1 MAKAKKLPSG
11 NWRVQASKTING
23 RMVKKSF
30 TANSKKEAEY
40 MAAEWQLK
48 IEEENSVENIT
59 LQQAFKR
66 YIESKENILSPNTI
80 RVYLNISRA
89 HFQGIMHRKITSLTM
104 EDFQREINISS
115 AKSSPKTIRN
125 INGLLSAVLK
135 MFRPDFN
142 LNTSL
147 PQKKPTELY
156 IPDDDDIKKL
166 MEAVKGT
173 EMEVPVLLAAFGPMR
188 RGEICAL
195 TSDDINGNVITVNK
209 AVAHDKNG
217 KIVVKAPKNV
227 SSYREIEFPDF
238 VIKRLQ
244 GITGK
249 ITSISPSHI
258 SRRFRVILKNNN
270 IPDFRFHD
278 LRHYN
283 VSILHAMNVPDK
295 YIMARGGWRTNA
307 TMNKVYNHVLK
318 NKQNEYDKEIN
329 KHFSNIYTETHHEND
344 HETEQTA

>member
-23 RMVKKSF
+23 KMVKKSF
-30 TANSKKEAEY
+30 TAESKKEAEY
-40 MAAEWQLK
+40 IATEWQLK
-48 IEEENSVENIT
+48 IEEDNAVDNIT
-59 LQQAFKR
+59 LHEAFKR
-66 YIESKENILSPNTI
+66 YIASKENILSPNTI

-89 HFQGIMHRKITSLTM
+89 HFQGIMHRKINSLTM
-104 EDFQREINISS
+104 EDFQREINIS
-115 AKSSPKTIRN
+115 AATSSPKTVRN
-125 INGLLSAVLK
+125 VNGLLSAVLK

-156 IPDDDDIKKL
+156 IPDDNDIKKL
-166 MEAVKGT
+166 MAIVKDT
-173 EMEVPVLLAAFGPMR
+173 EMEIPILLAAFGPMR

-195 TSDDINGNVITVNK
+195 TSDDIVGNVVLVNK

-227 SSYREIEFPDF
+227 SSYREIDFPDF
-238 VIKRLQ
+238 VIEKLQ
-244 GITGK
+244 GIKGK
-249 ITSISPSHI
+249 ITNISPAHI
-258 SRRFRVILKNNN
+258 SRRFKVILKNNG
-270 IPDFRFHD
+270 IPEFRFHD

-318 NKQNEYDKEIN
+318 NKQNEYTNEIN
-329 KHFSNIYTETHHEND
+329 KHFSNIYIETHHETS
-344 HETEQTA
+344 HETE